1 MSDTIKKHVKDPGSA
16 ITHFIGML
24 MAVFAAV
31 PLIIKATHEPSPIYV
46 VSIAIYAASLILL
59 YAASTTYHTFD
70 RSEKINTILKKIDH
84 MMISVLIA
92 GSYTPICLLVLG
104 GRLGIILLAIVWS
117 IAIAGILI
125 KAFWVYCPKWVS
137 SVLYIGMGWT
147 CVLAFTQLLNSMSP
161 AAFGWLLAGGLI
173 YTAGG
178 IIYALKLPIFNM
190 KHKDFGSHEI
200 FHLFV
205 MGGSICHFVVMMHLF
220 YNPINLIILMKTQ
233 KSCMISLLRFLFYHI
248 SISESSN
255 LAYSFLICKILLSGV
270 GRSSGIV
277 PPISLI
283 VSLTFFPTSK

>member
-59 YAASTTYHTFD
+59 YAASTAYHTFD
-70 RSEKINTILKKIDH
+70 RSEKVNTILKKIDH

-173 YTAGG
+173 YTVGG

-205 MGGSICHFVVMMHLF
+205 MGGSICHFVVMYAFVL
-220 YNPINLIILMKTQ
+220 
-233 KSCMISLLRFLFYHI
+233 
-248 SISESSN
+248 
-255 LAYSFLICKILLSGV
+255 
-270 GRSSGIV
+270 
-277 PPISLI
+277 
-283 VSLTFFPTSK
+283 